1 MKTFFSSLALLLFFP
16 ALYAQNDRTP
26 AASAEMDYHL
36 GFRIAPRVSTL
47 GGGIEVAKGLS
58 PRFGLRGGFNY
69 FTYQYDATEEDV
81 AYDLEL
87 ELKSFGVFADFH
99 PFKGSFRISGGLLLN
114 GNGLSGKAK
123 PSGSFDIGE
132 KTYTSAEIT
141 SINLDVS
148 YNSLAPYLGVGWD
161 TTFGDHEHWGF
172 AFDVGLIYSGA
183 AKVALGVNHNLT
195 NTTPNTA
202 TDLETRRQKEERD
215 LQEEL
220 NNLEWWPVLS
230 AGFVYQF

>member
-1 MKTFFSSLALLLFFP
+1 MKTLFSSLAFLSFFP
-16 ALYAQNDRTP
+16 ALFAQNDGPPT
-26 AASAEMDYHL
+26 ASAEMDYHL

-47 GGGIEVAKGLS
+47 GGGLEVAKGLS

-69 FTYQYDATEEDV
+69 FSYQYDATEDDV
-81 AYDLEL
+81 SYDLEL
-87 ELKSFGVFADFH
+87 ELKSFGIFADYH

-123 PSGSFDIGE
+123 PSGSFDIGD
-132 KTYTSAEIT
+132 KTYTAAEIN

-148 YNSLAPYLGVGWD
+148 YNTLAPYLGVGWD

-172 AFDVGLIYSGA
+172 TFDVGLIYSGA
-183 AKVALGVNHNLT
+183 AGVSLSVSDNLL
-195 NTTPNTA
+195 TPA
-202 TDLETRRQKEERD
+202 DKSDLETQRQKEQND
-215 LQEEL
+215 LQDEL

-230 AGFVYQF
+230 AGIVYQF